1 MTLRT
6 FFSVFFYDI
15 CVKKNQKPKQ
25 TQSKT
30 KNPKYFRTKCHY
42 HKLFLTL
49 IIMPGFELCWC
60 TSMRYF
66 YCPKSFT
73 RSHYDEYVMLS
84 ADVLRTEC
92 FLELTVCAFSFSLP
106 ALTEMYGNSDGSV
119 PATFQIY
126 YMIGWKYHESQV
138 MWSSYFLFEGTI

>member
-1 MTLRT
+1 
-6 FFSVFFYDI
+6 
-15 CVKKNQKPKQ
+15 
-25 TQSKT
+25 
-30 KNPKYFRTKCHY
+30 
-42 HKLFLTL
+42 
-49 IIMPGFELCWC
+49 
-60 TSMRYF
+60 
-66 YCPKSFT
+66 
-73 RSHYDEYVMLS
+73 MLS

-92 FLELTVCAFSFSLP
+92 FLELTVCAFSLSLP